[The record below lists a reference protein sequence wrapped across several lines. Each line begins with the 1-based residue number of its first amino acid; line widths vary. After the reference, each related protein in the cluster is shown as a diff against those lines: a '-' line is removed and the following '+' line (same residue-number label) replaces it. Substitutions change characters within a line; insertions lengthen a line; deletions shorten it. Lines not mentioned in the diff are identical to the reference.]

1 MNIFSKPKYY
11 RPGFGGSLLILL
23 VMFLLGSVVSV
34 VAAFIAAAITGELSA
49 VAQSTSDPVGLAGI
63 LSGKLSLVY
72 FTQMIIPVLFIWL
85 VGNSNSQ
92 NPLNAPVKVDAP
104 HLGKF
109 NFLTL
114 GILLLLMT
122 LGLSWA
128 LDPVTSNFPIPDNF
142 KDMFESIA
150 TRPVDTIVSVAI
162 MAPLF
167 EEFIM
172 RGTIERGLLSKGSAV
187 VAILW
192 SALLFGAMHMNLWQ
206 AIPAFVLGCL
216 FGWVYYRSHS
226 IWAVI
231 FMHFVNN
238 FSSIMLFWAF
248 PDMDADATSRENM
261 IQLTGTDMWYWVL
274 VGGGVAIVIVGIIL
288 LHKFLPRKPKSFKPA
303 TVILADAINPNS
315 TGTLQ

>member
-11 RPGFGGSLLILL
+11 KPGIGGSLVILLIL
-23 VMFLLGSVVSV
+23 FILGGIVSM
-34 VAAFIAAAITGELSA
+34 VAAFIAAAINGELSMA
-49 VAQSTSDPVGLAGI
+49 AKTVSDPSGITSI
-63 LSGKLSLVY
+63 LSGKLSLIY
-72 FTQMIIPVLFIWL
+72 FFQMIIPVLFIWL
-85 VGNSNSQ
+85 MGNSYSHD
-92 NPLNAPVKVDAP
+92 PMKAPVKVDSP

-122 LGLSWA
+122 LGLSWV
-128 LDPVTSNFPIPDNF
+128 LDPVTSYFPMPDNF
-142 KDMFESIA
+142 KEMFESIA

-162 MAPLF
+162 FAPLF

-172 RGTIERGLLSKGSAV
+172 RGTIERGLLSKGSV
-187 VAILW
+187 VLAILW
-192 SALLFGAMHMNLWQ
+192 SSLLFGAMHLNFWQ

-238 FSSIMLFWAF
+238 FSSIALFWAL
-248 PDMDADATSRENM
+248 PEMDPDATSRENM
-261 IQLTGTDMWYWVL
+261 VQLTGTDMWYWVL
-274 VGGGVAIVIVGIIL
+274 VGGGALIVIAGIFL
-288 LHKFLPRKPKSFKPA
+288 LNKYLPNKPQSFKPKE
-303 TVILADAINPNS
+303 ILLAD
-315 TGTLQ
+315 TGNENTAAL